1 MKRMSHCPHDQELLA
16 SNDVS
21 GYRYYSCERCND
33 DWIPG
38 AMLDRALSARG
49 VQELRAIPSSGRSKL
64 NCPDCQTTLA
74 TLIVDGCTLDSCERC
89 RGIWLD
95 AGEALRVRRLFP
107 EDSAVVDA
115 EREAGPANR
124 GWAAV
129 SLVDCVANLILLIG
143 K

>member
-1 MKRMSHCPHDQELLA
+1 MSHCPHDRELLA

-21 GYRYYSCERCND
+21 GYRYYSCERCNG

-38 AMLDRALSARG
+38 AMLERALSARG

-64 NCPDCQTTLA
+64 NCPDCQTILA

-115 EREAGPANR
+115 DAELAGRPANK

-129 SLVDCVANLILLIG
+129 PLVDCVANLILLIG